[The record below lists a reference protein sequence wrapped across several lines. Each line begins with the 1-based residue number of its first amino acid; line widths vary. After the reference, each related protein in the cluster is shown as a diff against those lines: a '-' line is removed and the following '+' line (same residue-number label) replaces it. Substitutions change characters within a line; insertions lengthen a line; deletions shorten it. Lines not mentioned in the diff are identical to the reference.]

1 MELGLRPYLG
11 DYYREFAETYPFE
24 FIIGSVHSIQ
34 STDPASGKLFQD
46 KTDEEA
52 YRIAFEETLTDI
64 QRFDG
69 FDVLGHLD
77 YVVRYGK
84 EREKQYSYQ
93 NTRI

>member
-1 MELGLRPYLG
+1 M
-11 DYYREFAETYPFE
+11 
-24 FIIGSVHSIQ
+24 HSIQ

-84 EREKQYSYQ
+84 EREKQYSYRKYADVIDQ
-93 NTRI
+93 ILKALIEKGKGLN